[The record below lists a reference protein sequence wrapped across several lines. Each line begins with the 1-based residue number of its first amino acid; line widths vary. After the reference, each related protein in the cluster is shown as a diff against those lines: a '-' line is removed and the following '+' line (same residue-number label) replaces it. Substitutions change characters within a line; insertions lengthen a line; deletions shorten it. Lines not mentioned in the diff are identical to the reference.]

1 MLSRNHD
8 LTKLLV
14 LKRHEKVL
22 HKIVKKIL
30 IELRSKFWINR
41 GRIYIRELLNTCFIY
56 KCLQSQSYSYPEKL
70 NLPGYCVNHTVPF
83 QVCGVSYLG
92 PVFLNNTYH
101 IIVVTI
107 RYIKLTLF
115 YLPVVRQE

>member
-30 IELRSKFWINR
+30 IELRSKFCINR

-92 PVFLNNTYH
+92 PVFINNTYH

>member
-1 MLSRNHD
+1 ML
-8 LTKLLV
+8 TIAKL
-14 LKRHEKVL
+14 
-22 HKIVKKIL
+22 
-30 IELRSKFWINR
+30 
-41 GRIYIRELLNTCFIY
+41 C
-56 KCLQSQSYSYPEKL
+56 YPEKL

-92 PVFLNNTYH
+92 PVFINNTYH